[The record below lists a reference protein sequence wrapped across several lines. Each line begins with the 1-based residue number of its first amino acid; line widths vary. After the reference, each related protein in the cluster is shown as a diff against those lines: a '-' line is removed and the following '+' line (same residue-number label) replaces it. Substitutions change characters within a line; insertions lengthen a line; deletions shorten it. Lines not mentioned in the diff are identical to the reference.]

1 MPKRLRDSSYAD
13 FPSLKATKNNHV
25 IRYNSSNDSFDM
37 VSIDSILSVAS
48 EDGDLPDNFIDLLE
62 TEVDPNNMT
71 FLSIDGGTF

>member
-1 MPKRLRDSSYAD
+1 MPTRLRDSSDAD
-13 FPSLKATKNNHV
+13 FPSLKDTKNNHV